1 MQDLVYSSVDVK
13 PLIWLGSSR
22 DDVRAFPDVPR
33 QRVGHELFQV
43 QRGLPPS
50 DWKPFGTVG
59 AGVVELRVEA
69 EGAFRVLYVAK
80 FPEAVYVLHAF
91 QKKTR
96 RTRQADVEVAP
107 KRFRDLERT
116 RKRQIGG

>member
-1 MQDLVYSSVDVK
+1 MKALV
-13 PLIWLGSSR
+13 WLGSSR
-22 DDVRAFPDVPR
+22 DDVRGFPDIPR

-43 QRGLPPS
+43 QRGLNPS

-80 FPEAVYVLHAF
+80 FSEAVYVLHAF

-96 RTRQADVEVAP
+96 RTRQADIDVAR
-107 KRFRDLERT
+107 KRFRNLERW
-116 RKRQIGG
+116 RKQQRR